1 MDLGLSQLQQMLKA
15 SARDVLER
23 ECPTTLVRDMER
35 DEQGYPD
42 SLWSLIVEQG
52 WLGLVAPES
61 QGGEG
66 GDFADLCVLLEEM
79 GRFLLPG
86 PFRSTVTEGI
96 LPLLEFGSESQRQSL
111 LPLALSG
118 KCITSL
124 AQLEPSASH
133 EADGIQMTA
142 TQADGDYILS
152 GTKLFVRNAN
162 VADYFIVPARA
173 PNIAGRA
180 ESGITCFLVAAEVEG
195 LTIHPLD
202 TMGDD
207 RQGEVSFDGARVSR
221 DAVLG
226 SPDQGWEVVRRISH
240 YASVAECAWMAGG
253 AEAVLNMTVQFVTQR
268 VQFDK
273 LVGSFQAVQH
283 HCANMAIDLD
293 ASRNIT
299 YRAAWQLAKGDD
311 AEYETALAKGFVSSA
326 YQRICE
332 LAHQCH
338 GAIGFSMEHD
348 LHLYTRRAKA
358 SELAFGNSDVQHE
371 ALART
376 FEG

>member
-1 MDLGLSQLQQMLKA
+1 
-15 SARDVLER
+15 
-23 ECPTTLVRDMER
+23 MER
-35 DEQGYPD
+35 DERGYPD
-42 SLWSLIVEQG
+42 SLWSLITEQG
-52 WLGLVAPES
+52 WLGLVVPES
-61 QGGEG
+61 EGGEG
-66 GDFADLCVLLEEM
+66 GDFVDLCVLLEEM
-79 GRFLLPG
+79 GRYLLPG
-86 PFRSTVTEGI
+86 PFCSNVTEGI

-111 LPLALSG
+111 LPLALRG
-118 KCITSL
+118 ECIVAL
-124 AQLEPSASH
+124 AQLEPSAMH
-133 EADGIQMTA
+133 DADGIQMTA
-142 TQADGDYILS
+142 TPAGGDYILS
-152 GTKLFVRNAN
+152 GTKLFVRSAN
-162 VADYFIVPARA
+162 VANYFIVPARTSA
-173 PNIAGRA
+173 IAGRP
-180 ESGITCFLVAAEVEG
+180 ESGITCFLLPASADG
-195 LTIHPLD
+195 LTIHSLD

-207 RQGEVSFDGARVSR
+207 RQGEVSFDGVRVSQG
-221 DAVLG
+221 AILG
-226 SPDQGWEVVRRISH
+226 SPEQGWEVVKRVGQ

-253 AEAVLNMTVQFVTQR
+253 AEAVLDMTVQFVTQR

-273 LVGSFQAVQH
+273 PVGSFQAVQH

-348 LHLYTRRAKA
+348 LQLYTRRAKV
-358 SELAFGNSDVQHE
+358 SELAFGNSDVQRE

-376 FEG
+376 FER

>member
-1 MDLGLSQLQQMLKA
+1 MDLGLSEMQQMLKA
-15 SARDVLER
+15 SARGVLEH
-23 ECPTTLVRDMER
+23 ECPTTLVREMER

-42 SLWSLIVEQG
+42 SLWSLIIEQG
-52 WLGLVAPES
+52 WLGLVVPES
-61 QGGEG
+61 EGGEG
-66 GDFADLCVLLEEM
+66 GDFVDLCVLLEEM
-79 GRFLLPG
+79 GRCLLPG
-86 PFRSTVTEGI
+86 PFRSNVTEGI

-111 LPLALSG
+111 LPLTLSG
-118 KCITSL
+118 ECIVAL

-133 EADGIQMTA
+133 DADGIQMTA
-142 TQADGDYILS
+142 APAGANYILS
-152 GTKLFVRNAN
+152 GTKLFVRYAN
-162 VADYFIVPARA
+162 VADYFIVPTSTS
-173 PNIAGRA
+173 NVA
-180 ESGITCFLVAAEVEG
+180 EDPASGITCFLVPAGIAGVS
-195 LTIHPLD
+195 IHALD
-202 TMGDD
+202 TMSDD
-207 RQGEVSFDGARVSR
+207 KQGELAFDGVLVSQ
-221 DAVLG
+221 DAILG
-226 SPDQGWEVVRRISH
+226 IPEKGWEAVKRISQ

-253 AEAVLNMTVQFVTQR
+253 AEAILDMTVQFVTQR

-273 LVGSFQAVQH
+273 PVGSFQAVQH

-299 YRAAWQLAKGDD
+299 YRAAWQLAKGED
-311 AEYETALAKGFVSSA
+311 AEYEVALAKGFVSSA

-348 LHLYTRRAKA
+348 LQLYTRRAKA
-358 SELAFGNSDVQHE
+358 SELAFGNSDVQRE

>member
-1 MDLGLSQLQQMLKA
+1 MDLGLNQLQQMLKA
-15 SARDVLER
+15 SARGVLER

-52 WLGLVAPES
+52 WLGLVVPES

-66 GDFADLCVLLEEM
+66 GDFTDLCVLLEEM

-96 LPLLEFGSESQRQSL
+96 LPLLEFGSESQRQSV

-118 KCITSL
+118 KCIVSL
-124 AQLEPSASH
+124 AQLEPSASY

-173 PNIAGRA
+173 SNIAGRV
-180 ESGITCFLVAAEVEG
+180 ESGITCFIVPAGVEG

-207 RQGEVSFDGARVSR
+207 RQGEVSFDGVWVSR

-226 SPDQGWEVVRRISH
+226 SSDQGWEVLRRISH

-348 LHLYTRRAKA
+348 LHLYTRRAKT
-358 SELAFGNSDVQHE
+358 SELAFGNSDVQRE